1 MQAINLQ
8 DAFEQI
14 SEYWRP
20 QIAAEANGQHVR
32 ITKLHGEFVWH
43 QHAEEDEVFI
53 VLKGEMTVRFR
64 DHEETVRSGE
74 LLVIPRG
81 VEHLPVA
88 NEEVWLINITKA
100 GTTTTG
106 DAISDRATPL
116 SELKRLS

>member
-1 MQAINLQ
+1 MNVVNLEE
-8 DAFEQI
+8 AFEQI

-32 ITKLHGEFVWH
+32 ITKLRGEFVWH

-64 DHEETVRSGE
+64 DHQETVRSGE

-81 VEHLPVA
+81 IDHLPIA
-88 NEEVWLINITKA
+88 KDEAWLLNITKA

-106 DAISDRATPL
+106 DAMSDRATPL
-116 SELKRLS
+116 SDLKKLS